1 VSAASQCRN
10 RKKETVMASI
20 QNLRLQIVEN
30 EGAAAALVTFRVNG
44 SPQDVQQQR
53 TYAEI
58 VELIGVDKID
68 GEDGQDEPIPFGR
81 SEGTVTFTA
90 PTHPRTRLLALPA
103 AALNEDKIPSGPLSS
118 AGADLLPDE
127 IRARVMLAVSA
138 ESEIVV
144 LHKQLVQPVD
154 ALPIP
159 V

>member
-1 VSAASQCRN
+1 
-10 RKKETVMASI
+10 MPSI
-20 QNLRLQIVEN
+20 QDVRLQIVEN

-44 SPQDVQQQR
+44 SPQDVVQQR

-81 SEGTVTFTA
+81 SEGAVTFSAATL
-90 PTHPRTRLLALPA
+90 PRTRLLALPA
-103 AALNEDKIPSGPLSS
+103 AGLNEDKSPGPHSG
-118 AGADLLPDE
+118 AGDLLPDE
-127 IRARVMLAVSA
+127 IRARVTLAVSA

-144 LHKQLVQPVD
+144 LHQQLPVN

-159 V
+159 A